1 MRNYV
6 SGQPLLSLKGN
17 IYMYN
22 EYEQNPNAQNM
33 DFTQPPPIGGGYVA
47 VPQKKK
53 YKIPDC
59 DLDGLSP
66 EIKKDRKILRKFH
79 PECKEIRKL
88 ALFCGLL
95 MLIIEAVPVII
106 VYGNYYLG
114 DSIGMIFYPFYF
126 AANFLHTFCGSFAA
140 TNIDQI
146 LYSTLLFIVPFT
158 ILAKSFKLDINK
170 IAKFS
175 RPKKGLTVPCLLIG
189 VSFCS
194 FANIAASQTLTFLE
208 TIGFTGPG
216 GAGGGSSSDV
226 GIVGFILAFISTA
239 IIPGLV
245 EEFAFRGIL
254 FGALEKFGQG
264 FALLSTSI
272 LFGVL
277 HGNIAQIP
285 FAFLVGLGVG
295 YVRVKTGSVWLCVI
309 VHTINNGISVL
320 YDYPLSGLPDGVQNL
335 SYAIYLAVALLFGI
349 VGIILL
355 SKKEN
360 EKELFSLKKQ
370 DATCDTRVTN
380 RIFYMHPMIL
390 IFFAV
395 IALGLLGGY
404 NYSWIKNLW

>member
-1 MRNYV
+1 
-6 SGQPLLSLKGN
+6 
-17 IYMYN
+17 MYN
-22 EYEQNPNAQNM
+22 EYEQNPNLQNT
-33 DFTQPPPIGGGYVA
+33 DFTQPPPMGGGYV
-47 VPQKKK
+47 VVSQKKK

-59 DLDGLSP
+59 DLSELSP
-66 EIKKDRKILRKFH
+66 EIKKDRRILRKFH
-79 PECKEIRKL
+79 PERKEIRKL

-95 MLIIEAVPVII
+95 MLIIESVPVII

-114 DSIGMIFYPFYF
+114 GSIGVIFYPFYF
-126 AANFLHTFCGSFAA
+126 AAKFLHTFCGSFAA
-140 TNIDQI
+140 TKIDQI

-158 ILAKSFKLDINK
+158 VLAKSFKFNINE

-175 RPKKGLTVPCLLIG
+175 RPKKGLTVPCLMIG
-189 VSFCS
+189 VSFCA

-208 TIGFTGPG
+208 GIGFTAPSGVG
-216 GAGGGSSSDV
+216 GDSGGG
-226 GIVGFILAFISTA
+226 IIGFILAFIATA

-245 EEFAFRGIL
+245 EEYAFRGIL

-285 FAFLVGLGVG
+285 FAFMVGLGLG
-295 YVRVKTGSVWLCVI
+295 YIRVKTGSVWLCVI

-320 YDYPLSGLPDGVQNL
+320 FDYPLSSISADVQNL
-335 SYAIYLAVALLFGI
+335 IYSLYLAAALLFGI
-349 VGIILL
+349 IGIVLL

-404 NYSWIKNLW
+404 NYSWIKSLW